1 MKYFFQLC
9 CAKILWDSYYL
20 RDHLRVKHKMKL
32 ITYKNKFISSYNDN
46 ITAEEAKAIAKKK
59 VGGEKPKKKKK
70 KEPRETPT
78 EGFAEDEWQEL

>member
-1 MKYFFQLC
+1 MLMFVFQLC

-46 ITAEEAKAIAKKK
+46 ITGKA
-59 VGGEKPKKKKK
+59 
-70 KEPRETPT
+70 RRS
-78 EGFAEDEWQEL
+78 

>member
-1 MKYFFQLC
+1 MLKFFFQLC

-46 ITAEEAKAIAKKK
+46 ITGRA
-59 VGGEKPKKKKK
+59 
-70 KEPRETPT
+70 
-78 EGFAEDEWQEL
+78 

>member
-1 MKYFFQLC
+1 MLIFSFQLC

-46 ITAEEAKAIAKKK
+46 ITGKA
-59 VGGEKPKKKKK
+59 
-70 KEPRETPT
+70 RHS
-78 EGFAEDEWQEL
+78 

>member
-1 MKYFFQLC
+1 MLIFLFQLC

-46 ITAEEAKAIAKKK
+46 ITGKAHHS
-59 VGGEKPKKKKK
+59 
-70 KEPRETPT
+70 
-78 EGFAEDEWQEL
+78 